1 MTAVATVVGADVL
14 RQVKQ
19 IELRT
24 RHLVNN
30 LLTGEYRSGFRGHGI
45 EFAEVRAYAQGDDY
59 RAIDWNV
66 SARMGEPY
74 IKLFEEERELTV
86 LLVVDRSGSVEFGT
100 PVHKSGVAIEVA
112 AVISLAAGR
121 NNDRVGALVFSD
133 GIDHIVRPG
142 KGRRHALRV
151 IRDLITFR
159 PVARKTDIAG
169 ALDHASRLLAHR
181 SIVIVL
187 SDFRDVDWEKSL
199 TRLAARHDVIAVTVD
214 DPRETEL
221 PEVGWVEL
229 EDAETGGRLLVDT
242 TDPGARLRVRLAAE
256 DLRIRRA
263 RALEA
268 SGVDH
273 LSLSTD
279 QPYEKPLRET
289 FARRARRFKR

>member
-1 MTAVATVVGADVL
+1 MSPVAPVVGVDVL

-30 LLTGEYRSGFRGHGI
+30 LLTGEYRSGFRGHGM

-74 IKLFEEERELTV
+74 IKLFEEERELTL

-100 PVHKSGVAIEVA
+100 PVHKSRIAIEVA
-112 AVISLAAGR
+112 AVLSLAAGR

-133 GIDHIVRPG
+133 GVDHIVPPG

-159 PVARKTDIAG
+159 PVDKKTDIAG
-169 ALDHASRLLAHR
+169 ALNHASRLLAHR

-187 SDFRDVDWEKSL
+187 SDFRDSGWEKSL
-199 TRLAARHDVIAVTVD
+199 TRLAAKHDVMAITVD

-242 TDPGARLRVRLAAE
+242 TDVDARLRVRLAAE
-256 DLRIRRA
+256 NLRISRA

-273 LSLSTD
+273 LSLRTD
-279 QPYEKPLRET
+279 QPYEMPMRET